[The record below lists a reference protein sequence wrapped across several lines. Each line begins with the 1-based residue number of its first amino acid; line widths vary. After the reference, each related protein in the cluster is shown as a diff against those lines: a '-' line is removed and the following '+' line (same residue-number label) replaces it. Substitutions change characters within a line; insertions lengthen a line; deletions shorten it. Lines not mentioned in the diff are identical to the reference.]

1 MATTAVSGTSTTAA
15 TTSTAATTAATAA
28 NAASTADQIKAA
40 NQKAAQSL
48 LTSLGAGSGVDVA
61 SLAQNLVNAEKVPQ
75 ENAINA
81 KITTNDH
88 KKNGYSAVLYVLSQ
102 VNSALADLKDTSDYN
117 SLIATGNSSS
127 YTLTPSATAKEGD
140 HSIQVVSTFKAQK
153 TLSNATYS
161 STTVAL
167 AQPGPFKITKQ
178 DGSVVTLKNSGG
190 SDPATPQ
197 ELADLINGNTGL
209 GISASLVNTGGGFKL
224 LLTGQSGAG
233 NDFSFSDGSVVTTQ
247 DNSNPPVS
255 TYVPVVNPTLQS
267 ATDASLTVDGV
278 SYTRKSNSIT
288 DVISGVT
295 MALRSPTAP
304 SGGVASTDYVSL
316 SRDTTSLK
324 TKFDTL
330 VSAYNDAQTML
341 AEVSDP
347 KSTIDTYGATL
358 VGDSTVRMVRSKLRN
373 MFTNVSSTP
382 GTNVKYMWQMGFSF
396 DAKGVLSLD
405 STKLNDA
412 LANNYDDV
420 VKAVTGNQNNLSKYS
435 PTPAGFF
442 GDATYSINQML
453 SATGSIATQSQNA
466 TNQNAKYQEQ
476 LTQLDTRM
484 VALLQRYTKQFSSMN
499 SIVGN
504 VNAQKTSLKST
515 FDGMMASYTNK

>member
-1 MATTAVSGTSTTAA
+1 MATTAVSGSSTTAS
-15 TTSTAATTAATAA
+15 TTSTAATAA

-48 LTSLGAGSGVDVA
+48 LSSLGAGSGVDVA
-61 SLAQNLVNAEKVPQ
+61 SLAQNLVDAEKAPQ
-75 ENAINA
+75 ANAINA
-81 KITTNDH
+81 KIATNDH

-102 VNSALADLKDTSDYN
+102 VNSALADLKDTSDFN
-117 SLIATGNSSS
+117 NLIATGNSSS
-127 YTLTPSATAKEGD
+127 YTLTPTSSAKEGD
-140 HSIQVVSTFKAQK
+140 HTIQVNSIYKPQK
-153 TLSNATYS
+153 SLSSAVFTD
-161 STTVAL
+161 TTSPNQIGAGPFTITKGSDGPVTISPANTSPQAL
-167 AQPGPFKITKQ
+167 A
-178 DGSVVTLKNSGG
+178 D
-190 SDPATPQ
+190 A
-197 ELADLINGNTGL
+197 INGNSTL
-209 GISASLVNTGGGFKL
+209 GITASLVNTGGGYKL
-224 LLTGQSGAG
+224 LLTGASGVG
-233 NDFSFSDGSVVTTQ
+233 NSFSFSDGAKDSNGAANAIVTF
-247 DNSNPPVS
+247 SN
-255 TYVPVVNPTLQS
+255 TNLQN
-267 ATDASLTVDGV
+267 ATDASITVDGV

-316 SRDTTSLK
+316 ARDTTGLK

-341 AEVSDP
+341 GEVSNP

-358 VGDSTVRMVRSKLRN
+358 VGDSTVRMVRSKLRD
-373 MFTNVSSTP
+373 MFTNVSTTP

-412 LANNYDDV
+412 LTNNYDDV
-420 VKAVTGNQNNLSKYS
+420 VKTVTGNQNNLSKYS

-442 GDATYSINQML
+442 GDATYSINQMV
-453 SATGSIATQSQNA
+453 SATGTIATQSQNA
-466 TNQNAKYQEQ
+466 TTQNAKYQEQ

-484 VALLQRYTKQFSSMN
+484 VALLARYTKQFSSMN
-499 SIVGN
+499 SIVGS

-515 FDGMMASYTNK
+515 FDGMMASYTNKA

>member
-1 MATTAVSGTSTTAA
+1 MATTAVSGTSTTASTTTG
-15 TTSTAATTAATAA
+15 TTSTSAATAA
-28 NAASTADQIKAA
+28 AAASTADQIKAA

-48 LTSLGAGSGVDVA
+48 LTSLSAGSGVDVA

-75 ENAINA
+75 ANAINT
-81 KITTNDH
+81 KITANDH

-102 VNSALADLKDTSDYN
+102 VNTALADLKDTSDYN
-117 SLIATGNSSS
+117 SLIATGASSS
-127 YTLTPSATAKEGD
+127 YTLTPSASAKEGD
-140 HSIQVVSTFKAQK
+140 HTIQVKTVYKPQKSLSSATF
-153 TLSNATYS
+153 TD
-161 STTVAL
+161 TTSLNQIGAGPFTITKGSAAAVTITPANTSPQAL
-167 AQPGPFKITKQ
+167 A
-178 DGSVVTLKNSGG
+178 D
-190 SDPATPQ
+190 A
-197 ELADLINGNTGL
+197 INANTTL
-209 GISASLVNTGGGFKL
+209 GITASLVNTGSGFKL
-224 LLTGQSGAG
+224 LLTGAAG
-233 NDFSFSDGSVVTTQ
+233 DGNAFAFSDGAASAKVTFPGSNLQ
-247 DNSNPPVS
+247 D
-255 TYVPVVNPTLQS
+255 
-267 ATDASLTVDGV
+267 ATDASITVDGV
-278 SYTRKSNSIT
+278 SYTRKSNTVT

-295 MALRSPTAP
+295 MALRSPTLP

-316 SRDTTSLK
+316 SRDTAGLK
-324 TKFDTL
+324 AKFDTL
-330 VSAYNDAQTML
+330 VSNYNDAQTML

-373 MFTNVSSTP
+373 MFSNVSSTP

-412 LANNYDDV
+412 LTNNYDDV

-442 GDATYSINQML
+442 GDATYSINQMV

>member
-1 MATTAVSGTSTTAA
+1 MATTAVSGTSKTAA

-88 KKNGYSAVLYVLSQ
+88 KKNGYSAVLYVVSQ
-102 VNSALADLKDTSDYN
+102 VNTALADLKDTNDYN

-161 STTVAL
+161 SATASL
-167 AQPGPFKITKQ
+167 SQPGPFKITKH
-178 DGSVVTLKNSGG
+178 DGTVVTLKNSGG
-190 SDPATPQ
+190 SDPATSQ

-209 GISASLVNTGGGFKL
+209 GISASLVNTGSGFKL

-233 NDFSFSDGSVVTTQ
+233 NDFSFSDGSLDT
-247 DNSNPPVS
+247 S
-255 TYVPVVNPTLQS
+255 TPAKPVVNTNLQE
-267 ATDASLTVDGV
+267 ATDASITVDGV

-358 VGDSTVRMVRSKLRN
+358 VGDSTVRMVKSKLRD
-373 MFTNVSSTP
+373 MFTNISSTP

-412 LANNYDDV
+412 LTNNYDDV
-420 VKAVTGNQNNLSKYS
+420 VKTVTGNQNNLSKYS

-442 GDATYSINQML
+442 GDATYKLNQML

-499 SIVGN
+499 SIVGS